1 MFPVVSGQAV
11 ADARVR
17 PGSDTFKLLILYI
30 QHIDNKY
37 YILIGITIVCNP
49 YKGEMRNMVEMTWQE
64 AVETLKSLLNNP
76 DEVLI
81 SDGAENWEIDSLIEH
96 LKYNSDEDE
105 LVDVAV
111 NEESITIIKPDGYL
125 ESVPFYKVVLKDN

>member
-1 MFPVVSGQAV
+1 MK
-11 ADARVR
+11 
-17 PGSDTFKLLILYI
+17 TMT
-30 QHIDNKY
+30 N
-37 YILIGITIVCNP
+37 
-49 YKGEMRNMVEMTWQE
+49 MTWTE

-81 SDGAENWEIDSLIEH
+81 SDGAETWEIDSLIEH

-125 ESVPFYKVVLKDN
+125 ESVPFYKVVKKDN

>member
-1 MFPVVSGQAV
+1 
-11 ADARVR
+11 
-17 PGSDTFKLLILYI
+17 
-30 QHIDNKY
+30 
-37 YILIGITIVCNP
+37 
-49 YKGEMRNMVEMTWQE
+49 MTDMTCTE

-81 SDGAENWEIDSLIEH
+81 SDCAENWEIDSLIEH

>member
-1 MFPVVSGQAV
+1 
-11 ADARVR
+11 
-17 PGSDTFKLLILYI
+17 
-30 QHIDNKY
+30 
-37 YILIGITIVCNP
+37 
-49 YKGEMRNMVEMTWQE
+49 MRNMVEMTWQE

-105 LVDVAV
+105 IVDVAV

>member
-1 MFPVVSGQAV
+1 MFPVVLGHPAAGGQ
-11 ADARVR
+11 VR

-37 YILIGITIVCNP
+37 YILIGITIVCNT

-81 SDGAENWEIDSLIEH
+81 SDGAETWEIDSLIEH

-105 LVDVAV
+105 IVDVAV

-125 ESVPFYKVVLKDN
+125 ESVPFYKVVKKDN